1 MVYSL
6 ATFVDQDKE
15 NLLYTLRAYSIVQTP
30 RDQGNACCI
39 HTFAKKA
46 FHSHTRLMSIIQSDV
61 LEMLFY
67 RVTGKLGKP

>member
-15 NLLYTLRAYSIVQTP
+15 NLLYILRAYSIAQTP
-30 RDQGNACCI
+30 RDQGNACYI
-39 HTFAKKA
+39 QTFAKKA
-46 FHSHTRLMSIIQSDV
+46 FNPHTRLMSIIQSYV